1 MKIKQTIL
9 AVILLL
15 GFVVVLAPNY
25 ASAASCGGV
34 TTNIIG
40 CDQDVCVNGKN
51 PIEGFNPGKLIKN
64 SKDAIVSD
72 FTASEKSEAETK
84 NPVLAANI
92 AYTDKYKHDYGRC
105 DLNGTK
111 PSTEQTNSGIW
122 GLLLLVI
129 NILTAGVGVAAV
141 GGIVYGSILYTT
153 AAGSAEQTKKAITI
167 IKDVVLGLLAYML
180 MYSILNFIVPG
191 GFLT

>member
-9 AVILLL
+9 VTILLL
-15 GFVVVLAPNY
+15 GFGVVLVPNY
-25 ASAASCGGV
+25 VSAASCGGV

-40 CDQDVCVNGKN
+40 CDQKVCVDG
-51 PIEGFNPGKLIKN
+51 
-64 SKDAIVSD
+64 
-72 FTASEKSEAETK
+72 TK
-84 NPVLAANI
+84 NPFEGYDPGTNKEAKT
-92 AYTDKYKHDYGRC
+92 AYHEQFSHDYGKC
-105 DLNGTK
+105 KNGTS
-111 PSTEQTNSGIW
+111 PSTEQKDSGIW

-180 MYSILNFIVPG
+180 MYAILNFIVPG

>member
-9 AVILLL
+9 AIVLLL
-15 GFVVVLAPNY
+15 GLGFLFAPVLTAN
-25 ASAASCGGV
+25 AASCG
-34 TTNIIG
+34 TETNIIDCPG
-40 CDQDVCVNGKN
+40 VNNDGTD
-51 PIEGFNPGKLIKN
+51 I
-64 SKDAIVSD
+64 SKYGAWAI
-72 FTASEKSEAETK
+72 
-84 NPVLAANI
+84 
-92 AYTDKYKHDYGRC
+92 
-105 DLNGTK
+105 
-111 PSTEQTNSGIW
+111 
-122 GLLLLVI
+122 LLQVI

-180 MYSILNFIVPG
+180 MFAILNFIIPG